1 MSVREFQEVLNN
13 IPLFLGGIFMIYLAA
28 VDFTLFDAI
37 TQGRVADR
45 TIVALATVVS
55 AAVPMFFAVGLVK
68 VSLLTGRETIFY
80 YEKLLRGS
88 PFWVITILLL
98 LSIAALVFLQGR
110 AASPVGASVLTGC
123 ILLSIYLGY
132 YLQKRSKT

>member
-13 IPLFLGGIFMIYLAA
+13 IPLFVGGIFLIVLAA

-88 PFWVITILLL
+88 SFWIATILLL
-98 LSIAALVFLQGR
+98 LSIAALVLIQGR
-110 AASPVGASVLTGC
+110 ALSPFGAVVLAGS
-123 ILLSIYLGY
+123 ILLSIYLGF
-132 YLQKRSKT
+132 YLQKRS

>member
-13 IPLFLGGIFMIYLAA
+13 IPLFLGGIFLIVLAA

-88 PFWVITILLL
+88 SFWIITILLL
-98 LSIAALVFLQGR
+98 LSIAALVLLQGR
-110 AASPVGASVLTGC
+110 ALSPFGGSVLTGC
-123 ILLSIYLGY
+123 ILLSIYLGF
-132 YLQKRSKT
+132 YLQKRL